1 MYKQASRRNQ
11 QRVERGHRPTIPGT
25 SDWMRQKQAQQN
37 KPRPTASERK
47 LRQRLDDEAR
57 TAQAQRAVREGQ
69 TSQDVHALIPP
80 PAGLRR
86 SPKKLSTSS

>member
-1 MYKQASRRNQ
+1 MYKGLSQRTQRSAERRF
-11 QRVERGHRPTIPGT
+11 RPAVPGT
-25 SDWMRQKQAQQN
+25 SEWMRQRQAQQN

-57 TAQAQRAVREGQ
+57 INQAQRTIREGQ
-69 TSQDVHALIPP
+69 TSQDVHALIPS

-86 SPKKLSTSS
+86 SPTKRSPPG